1 MGLRGVIW
9 VDGEMRV
16 GKRLCVVS
24 AMCLMGMLL
33 GIHEG
38 IASGRHHDA
47 TVRANA
53 VGFGLCLG
61 NVLRETEERGK
72 SFRVGLES
80 GLK

>member
-1 MGLRGVIW
+1 MWFVRCAL
-9 VDGEMRV
+9 
-16 GKRLCVVS
+16 L
-24 AMCLMGMLL
+24 GMLL

-47 TVRANA
+47 TVRANT

-61 NVLRETEERGK
+61 EQLRETEERGK